1 MVELP
6 CKHYNHGANNMI
18 SERSEMGKQNG
29 IVTPRGKMARCF
41 VLFSQRSCVK
51 KLFTVSLGLATAYN
65 HVVWVQSQ
73 FI

>member
-29 IVTPRGKMARCF
+29 VVIPRGKWLD
-41 VLFSQRSCVK
+41 VLFCFLK
-51 KLFTVSLGLATAYN
+51 E
-65 HVVWVQSQ
+65 VVLKSFLQYLWV
-73 FI
+73 